1 MLTAFRSALAQ
12 LGDPRLRRVL
22 WLSLG
27 GGLAVAALLVV
38 GAGGLLAVTRF
49 VAVGWLETLLDVAG
63 VLAALVLII
72 ALFPGLVGIVSSLLL
87 EEVARAVETRH
98 YPKLPPA
105 RRQPISEIVLTALA
119 FAAVM
124 VAVNLV
130 VLPLYLLPIVNII
143 IFLTINGYLLGRE
156 YFEFVAFRRL
166 KPAAARRLRKEHRA
180 RVLTAGLIIALFAS
194 VPLLNLLLPLFGA
207 AFMLHVFESLRQES
221 KFV

>member
-1 MLTAFRSALAQ
+1 MLTAFTDALAQ

-27 GGLAVAALLVV
+27 GSLAVAVLLALS
-38 GAGGLLAVTRF
+38 AGGLLVVTRF
-49 VAVGWLETLLDVAG
+49 VAMGWLETLLDVAG
-63 VLAALVLII
+63 VLATLVLII
-72 ALFPGLVGIVSSLLL
+72 ALFPALVSIISGLLL
-87 EEVARAVETRH
+87 EEVARAVEARH

-105 RRQPISEIVLTALA
+105 RTQSVGEAILTVLA

-124 VAVNLV
+124 VAVNLA
-130 VLPLYLLPIVNII
+130 VLPLYLLPMINII
-143 IFLTINGYLLGRE
+143 IFLTMNSYLLGRE
-156 YFEFVAFRRL
+156 YFELVAFRRL
-166 KPAAARRLRKEHRA
+166 KPAAARQLRKEHRA

-207 AFMLHVFESLRQES
+207 AFMLHVFERLRQDS